1 MSIAPLVGEELADA
15 IEYVEPAHPAEAPN
29 RPLRHHGEV
38 QGKDQ
43 ILVVVLPNSEYKRPS
58 GIVIADTKMNQDRP
72 TCGIV
77 IQTSPIMSIDKDS
90 GNELYPKVKP
100 GAFVRMAFNA
110 LDTWIEPDGVEV
122 GQADARHVRYVYKP
136 ARDISSTPEKEVSD
150 AIGNYFDFISNQSVR
165 ESRPAKAIIH

>member
-29 RPLRHHGEV
+29 RPLRHHGKV
-38 QGKDQ
+38 QGKNQ
-43 ILVVVLPNSEYKRPS
+43 ILVVVLPNTEYRRPS
-58 GIVIADTKMNQDRP
+58 GVIIADTKMNQDRP

-77 IQTSPIMSIDKDS
+77 IQTSPTFEND
-90 GNELYPKVKP
+90 LYPDVKP